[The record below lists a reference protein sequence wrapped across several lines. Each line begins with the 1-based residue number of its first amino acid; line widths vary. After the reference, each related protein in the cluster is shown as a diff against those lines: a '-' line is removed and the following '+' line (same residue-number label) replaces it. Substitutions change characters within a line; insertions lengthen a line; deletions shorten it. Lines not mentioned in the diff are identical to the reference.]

1 MRKMFLVAGGL
12 KKLNMACLRKIH
24 PCSNHSNKI
33 ILRRLVCF
41 IFNPSLLLLNYQNY
55 LLGHGMFYI

>member
-1 MRKMFLVAGGL
+1 MRKMFLVAVGL

-33 ILRRLVCF
+33 ILRRLVYF
-41 IFNPSLLLLNYQNY
+41 IFNPSFLLLS
-55 LLGHGMFYI
+55 